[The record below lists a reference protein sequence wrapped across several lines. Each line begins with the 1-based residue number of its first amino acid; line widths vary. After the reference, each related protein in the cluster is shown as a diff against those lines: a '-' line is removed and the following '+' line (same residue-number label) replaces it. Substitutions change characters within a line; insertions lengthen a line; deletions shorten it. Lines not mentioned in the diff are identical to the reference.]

1 MKKFYLIIILI
12 TYSFISFSQSELM
25 NNYLDVP
32 ETSIATDV
40 AVNPNNNSSSLTPI
54 WSEDFSGGFPALWST
69 NSTNMSGAFATCPW
83 VWTTDGT
90 WGYWNGNNG
99 SAPSNGLTST
109 SAADGYLICDTDSAN
124 HYANGQ
130 PSGSTYQYIESLV
143 TTNAIDLSAY
153 PAVSLEFEHLFR
165 YNNLGNGSFTPPT
178 VYVSSDSVN
187 WTPYLVNSGIANN
200 TQSSNPEYTSINISN
215 VAGNQSTVYIR
226 FCWVARCYYWMID
239 DIKIVET
246 DPNRLEISDHTYGGW
261 WLGYQLT
268 GDIGIDYTFNPMNQ
282 ANQNPYRMEAVVK
295 NNGATSQANTKLHT
309 SVSDALGNLITTAS
323 SNSITSMVNGYDTL
337 ATNTNF
343 SPTSYGYHDI
353 SFWASSDS
361 FPSTDTLIR
370 GTVVTDTVY
379 GVDYDWNTDGANAG
393 NGYFLGRSCGGQVLA
408 NAFDIY
414 ENTTLTSISFHVND
428 KSCVDAELNVELYE
442 TNGQIWLEESDP
454 HILTASDI
462 NSWLTIPLLTPY
474 PLFAGTSYMAAVRG
488 RQHPLDTSLISSTT
502 NPNTSRY
509 LQDNCGSGTWYTIS
523 KALLI
528 RMNFGTV
535 NAINDQNYKLNFNV
549 FPNPNDG
556 RFIIENLHNEL
567 YDVVIHNV
575 FGQQVYHDNNIKDLR
590 NEINLSQF
598 SSGVY
603 TLKISDKISAFT
615 QKLVVE

>member
-25 NNYLDVP
+25 NNYLDFP
-32 ETSIATDV
+32 ETNIANDV

-54 WSEDFSGGFPALWST
+54 WSEDFSGGFPVLWST

-99 SAPSNGLTST
+99 ASPSNGITST

-261 WLGYQLT
+261 WLGYQAT

-535 NAINDQNYKLNFNV
+535 NAINDQNYKLNFNI

-556 RFIIENLHNEL
+556 KFIIENLHNEL

>member
-99 SAPSNGLTST
+99 ASPSNGITST

-261 WLGYQLT
+261 WLGYQAT

-462 NSWLTIPLLTPY
+462 NSWITIPLLTPY

>member
-12 TYSFISFSQSELM
+12 TYSFISFSQSESM
-25 NNYLDVP
+25 DNYLDFP
-32 ETSIATDV
+32 ETNIAADV

-69 NSTNMSGAFATCPW
+69 TSTNMGGAFATCPW
-83 VWTTDGT
+83 VWSTDGT
-90 WGYWNGNNG
+90 WGYYNGNQGTSG
-99 SAPSNGLTST
+99 SNAISST
-109 SAADGYLICDTDSAN
+109 SASDGFLICDTDSAN

-143 TTNAIDLSAY
+143 TTNAIDLSSY

-178 VYVSSDSVN
+178 VYVSSDSIN
-187 WTPYLVNSGIANN
+187 WTSYLVNSGMANN
-200 TQSSNPEYTSINISN
+200 TQSSNPEYTSINISTI
-215 VAGNQSTVYIR
+215 AGNQSTVYIR

-261 WLGYQLT
+261 WLGYQVT

-295 NNGATSQANTKLHT
+295 NNGATSQSNTKLHT
-309 SVSDALGNLITTAS
+309 SVSDGLGNVITTAS
-323 SNSITSMVNGYDTL
+323 SSPITSMVNGYDTL

-370 GTVVTDTVY
+370 GTVITDTVY

-393 NGYFLGRSCGGQVLA
+393 NGYYLGRSCGGQVLA

-428 KSCVDAELNVELYE
+428 KSCVGAELNVELYE

-454 HILTASDI
+454 HILTSSDI
-462 NSWLTIPLLTPY
+462 NSWVTIPLLTPY

-502 NPNTSRY
+502 NPNTARY

-535 NAINDQNYKLNFNV
+535 NAINDQNYKLNFNI

-556 RFIIENLHNEL
+556 KFIIENLDNES
-567 YDVVIHNV
+567 YDVVIHNI
-575 FGQQVYHDNNIKDLR
+575 FGQRVYSDYSIKDLKK
-590 NEINLSQF
+590 EINLLSF
-598 SSGVY
+598 SSGIY
-603 TLKISDKISAFT
+603 TLKISDKISTFT
-615 QKLVVE
+615 QKFVVE